1 MLKST
6 SGGLAL
12 ALFSWKF
19 SSPVL
24 IDFLKT
30 NELALMVGLFAI
42 NSATLGV
49 VLTKMRDIIDRINS
63 DPAKEQA
70 INPAIVYKN
79 TREQMLLSIKE
90 QIGLLLCAM
99 ILLVMTKASFV
110 VTGSIAHFFV
120 DVGIISVF
128 MYDLMIMYDTSC
140 AVLTIIDVEF

>member
-1 MLKST
+1 M
-6 SGGLAL
+6 

-19 SSPVL
+19 SSPIL

-30 NELALMVGLFAI
+30 NELTLMVGLFAI

-110 VTGSIAHFFV
+110 ITGSTAHFFV

-140 AVLTIIDVEF
+140 AILAIIDVEF

>member
-1 MLKST
+1 
-6 SGGLAL
+6 
-12 ALFSWKF
+12 
-19 SSPVL
+19 
-24 IDFLKT
+24 
-30 NELALMVGLFAI
+30 MVGLFAI

-63 DPAKEQA
+63 DPLKKLSL
-70 INPAIVYKN
+70 NPTVVYES

-99 ILLVMTKASFV
+99 IFLVMTKASFV
-110 VTGSIAHFFV
+110 ISGSIIHFFV